1 MANERSTKDLSLSSN
16 ERLYLKNNHSFLFKI
31 KKAKNFKSKYLDF
44 YTFHVGFKKKLDD
57 LLVVVFKELT
67 PLSAVY
73 SKTSTP
79 SAPIIWDKKNNRGI
93 CKLLI
98 INAGNANAHTGKNG
112 IKAIDKYVAS
122 ASKYFKCKKS
132 QILVSSTGVIG
143 EKLDIDK
150 IIKIFPNISKSQ
162 PKNLFSA
169 SKAIMTTDTY
179 PKSIVKKIK
188 INSKVINIFGI
199 AKGSGMI
206 FPNMGTM
213 LSYIFIEA
221 NLSKD
226 ILKKM
231 LHNNLDS
238 SFNSISVDSDTSTS
252 DTLMLFSLSSK
263 NQKVIK
269 SLNIINKISNA
280 LKEVMSDLSL
290 QIISDGEGI
299 SKLIE
304 VEVNGAKT
312 YKQATAVSFSIANS
326 PLVKTAIAGEDANW
340 GRVIMAIGKAD
351 SQIEQNKIKLMFGN
365 YLVADKGHKY
375 EKINL
380 KKLDTYM
387 LSKHIKIKVN
397 LGLGKFQRIVYSSDL
412 THEYIRINAD
422 YRS

>member
-1 MANERSTKDLSLSSN
+1 MANKRSTKDLALSSN
-16 ERLYLKNNHSFLFKI
+16 ERLYLKNNHNFLFKI
-31 KKAKNFKSKYLDF
+31 NKAKNFKSKYLDF
-44 YTFHVGFKKKLDD
+44 YTFHAGFKKKLDD
-57 LLVVVFKELT
+57 LLVIVFKELT

-79 SAPIIWDKKNNRGI
+79 SAPIIWDKNNNRGF

-98 INAGNANAHTGKNG
+98 INAGNANAHTGKQG
-112 IKAIDKYVAS
+112 VMAIDKYVLA
-122 ASKYFKCKKS
+122 ASKYFKCKKN
-132 QILVSSTGVIG
+132 QVLVSSTGVIG
-143 EKLDIDK
+143 EKLNVDK
-150 IIKIFPNISKSQ
+150 IIKIFPKILKSK
-162 PKNLFSA
+162 PTNLFSA

-179 PKSIVKKIK
+179 SKNIIKKIK

-226 ILKKM
+226 VLKKM
-231 LHNNLDS
+231 LHTNLDF

-252 DTLMLFSLSSK
+252 DTLMLFSLSSQ
-263 NQKVIK
+263 NQKKIQ
-269 SLNIINKISNA
+269 SLTVINKISNA
-280 LKEVMSDLSL
+280 LKEVMSNLAL
-290 QIISDGEGI
+290 QIVSDGEGI

-304 VEVNGAKT
+304 VQVNGAKT

-340 GRVIMAIGKAD
+340 GRVIMAIGKAGTKID
-351 SQIEQNKIKLMFGN
+351 QNKIKLKFGN
-365 YLVADKGHKY
+365 YLVANKGHKY

-380 KKLDTYM
+380 KKLDKYM
-387 LSKHIKIKVN
+387 LNKHIKIIVD
-397 LGLGKFQRIVYSSDL
+397 LGLGKFERTVYSSDL
-412 THEYIRINAD
+412 THEYVRINAD